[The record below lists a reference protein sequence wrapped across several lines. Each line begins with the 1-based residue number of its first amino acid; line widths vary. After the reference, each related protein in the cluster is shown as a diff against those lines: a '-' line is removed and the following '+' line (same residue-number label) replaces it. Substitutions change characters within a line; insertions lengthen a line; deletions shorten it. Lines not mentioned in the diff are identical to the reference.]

1 MFSCFRASWVT
12 PLAALAV
19 AAAALPARGQG
30 VGAPLPPVDTPPAA
44 AAQTPDPRIEHL
56 VTEDSQVR
64 IEEERVRGQV
74 QRIVVHP
81 KIPGMPAYEIAA
93 PTPGRGADPDPRAG
107 KRIWWSLNF

>member
-1 MFSCFRASWVT
+1 M
-12 PLAALAV
+12 PLACLAL
-19 AAAALPARGQG
+19 AAAALPARGQA
-30 VGAPLPPVDTPPAA
+30 VGAPLPPIDPAPATA
-44 AAQTPDPRIEHL
+44 AAQSPDARIEHL

-81 KIPGMPAYEIAA
+81 KVPGMPAYEIAA
-93 PTPGRGADPDPRAG
+93 PTPCRGADPDPRAG

>member
-1 MFSCFRASWVT
+1 M
-12 PLAALAV
+12 AALASV
-19 AAAALPARGQG
+19 LLSTATLAARGQA
-30 VGAPLPPVDTPPAA
+30 VGGPLPPVEVAPAA
-44 AAQTPDPRIEHL
+44 AAAQAPDARIEHL

-74 QRIVVHP
+74 QRIVVRP
-81 KIPGMPAYEIAA
+81 KVPGLPAYEIAP